1 MCFDGESII
10 VSLDEADLAAGEVDV
25 AALGDEG
32 MLPPFTNGVGAC
44 ADARYDEPTT
54 PEYPGGC
61 TPTEGAIR
69 SRWAALTGDGA
80 RPLPPR
86 RPDSD
91 SPLLFSSRGWG
102 PNNGGA
108 DLRFRGMPASS
119 LFGGEE
125 LPPPAPELAVAAGA
139 GGKGNAGKRP
149 VDGGSGGLSDRLT
162 ISHRTRVG
170 PRTIE
175 WTDGALW
182 VVDLPAGA
190 STNEQAW
197 WGRVGALFDAL
208 RNNAS
213 GWGGGG
219 SDVTDGD
226 VAATPP
232 DSRSFS
238 AAEGTPLGTHPRD
251 GYIHWLK
258 RWQIASALA
267 IHMGSPTQSGASFRV
282 NSQWPLPPMD
292 TVLLAGR
299 GGEEITSAAAGV
311 GPWHAGTLGLAVQPD
326 TRVVARGALGDA
338 YSTSRLLCS
347 RRGVV
352 TGAKPKLLTGRADG
366 WLLRQ
371 YAYMATG
378 LAAEG

>member
-91 SPLLFSSRGWG
+91 SPLLVSSRGWG

-125 LPPPAPELAVAAGA
+125 MPPPAPELAVAAGA
-139 GGKGNAGKRP
+139 
-149 VDGGSGGLSDRLT
+149 
-162 ISHRTRVG
+162 
-170 PRTIE
+170 
-175 WTDGALW
+175 
-182 VVDLPAGA
+182 
-190 STNEQAW
+190 
-197 WGRVGALFDAL
+197 
-208 RNNAS
+208 
-213 GWGGGG
+213 
-219 SDVTDGD
+219 
-226 VAATPP
+226 
-232 DSRSFS
+232 
-238 AAEGTPLGTHPRD
+238 
-251 GYIHWLK
+251 
-258 RWQIASALA
+258 
-267 IHMGSPTQSGASFRV
+267 
-282 NSQWPLPPMD
+282 
-292 TVLLAGR
+292 